1 MKRAYLWAV
10 IAAGLLLAGELPM
23 ETHDAAELLPAELA
37 IFWTEDGRV
46 CARCDNGTE
55 GSGEDLDA
63 ALDDLERA
71 AEGVLFL
78 DTAEHIILL
87 QSTQSLLPAAVRQR
101 QVRPAAKLYLARM
114 DAVDADGCVEFLQ
127 AHPGAVTLADAHAA
141 QKHSTRRSTR
151 PGDSAAGGKRRDH
164 SCRIS

>member
-1 MKRAYLWAV
+1 MALAALAAAALILIYSGWQSRKAAFPVTAGWVLCG

-78 DTAEHIILL
+78 DTAEHLILCGEPEV
-87 QSTQSLLPAAVRQR
+87 QTQ
-101 QVRPAAKLYLARM
+101 
-114 DAVDADGCVEFLQ
+114 G
-127 AHPGAVTLADAHAA
+127 
-141 QKHSTRRSTR
+141 
-151 PGDSAAGGKRRDH
+151 
-164 SCRIS
+164 

>member
-10 IAAGLLLAGELPM
+10 IATGLLLAGELPM

-55 GSGEDLDA
+55 GSGKDLDA

-71 AEGVLFL
+71 A
-78 DTAEHIILL
+78 
-87 QSTQSLLPAAVRQR
+87 
-101 QVRPAAKLYLARM
+101 
-114 DAVDADGCVEFLQ
+114 
-127 AHPGAVTLADAHAA
+127 
-141 QKHSTRRSTR
+141 
-151 PGDSAAGGKRRDH
+151 
-164 SCRIS
+164 

>member
-101 QVRPAAKLYLARM
+101 QFRPAAKLYLARR
-114 DAVDADGCVEFLQ
+114 DALDADGCVDFLQ

-141 QKHSTRRSTR
+141 LLRGEALDPAILL
-151 PGDSAAGGKRRDH
+151 PGENGGIILAG
-164 SCRIS
+164 

>member
-78 DTAEHIILL
+78 DTAEHLILCGDIP
-87 QSTQSLLPAAVRQR
+87 SLAKQAADCGRL
-101 QVRPAAKLYLARM
+101 RPAAKVYRTA
-114 DAVDADGCVEFLQ
+114 DAALDFLW
-127 AHPGAVTLADAHAA
+127 AHPGNVTLGEVRAA
-141 QKHSTRRSTR
+141 ML
-151 PGDSAAGGKRRDH
+151 GAGKAELPELRETERGLRLIER
-164 SCRIS
+164 

>member
-23 ETHDAAELLPAELA
+23 ETHDAVELLPAELA

-78 DTAEHIILL
+78 DTAEHLILCGDIP
-87 QSTQSLLPAAVRQR
+87 SLAKQAADCGRL
-101 QVRPAAKLYLARM
+101 RPAAKVYRTADAALDAGT
-114 DAVDADGCVEFLQ
+114 AVDFLR
-127 AHPGAVTLADAHAA
+127 AHPGNVTLGEVRAA
-141 QKHSTRRSTR
+141 ML
-151 PGDSAAGGKRRDH
+151 GAGKAELPELRETERGLRLIER
-164 SCRIS
+164 

>member
-1 MKRAYLWAV
+1 MKRSYLWAV

-78 DTAEHIILL
+78 DTAEHLILCGDIP
-87 QSTQSLLPAAVRQR
+87 SLAKQAADCGRL
-101 QVRPAAKLYLARM
+101 RPAAKVYRM
-114 DAVDADGCVEFLQ
+114 
-127 AHPGAVTLADAHAA
+127 ADAALSGRTFGA
-141 QKHSTRRSTR
+141 EPELLRAMTVQQVQDRLAVQLLPDRMAISVVNPLESTNQQE
-151 PGDSAAGGKRRDH
+151 G
-164 SCRIS
+164 

>member
-78 DTAEHIILL
+78 DTA
-87 QSTQSLLPAAVRQR
+87 
-101 QVRPAAKLYLARM
+101 
-114 DAVDADGCVEFLQ
+114 
-127 AHPGAVTLADAHAA
+127 
-141 QKHSTRRSTR
+141 
-151 PGDSAAGGKRRDH
+151 
-164 SCRIS
+164 